1 MKTVEELA
9 REIVQREGGFV
20 DDRDDPGGATN
31 WGVTIGTMK
40 ALGIDLNKDG
50 RVDVAD
56 VKALQFQQA
65 VDLFV
70 NEYFYRPKLNV
81 LPEELQPSV
90 FDMQVNSG
98 SSAVR
103 ILQQVLVA
111 QGFDVAADGAMGP
124 QTLKAITAW
133 AEQVSPALC
142 ATHMARPVGTTT
154 TTLLIEQ
161 QASRKYVRGRDGGK
175 GGWITRA
182 EEFMDPAFRLSDAE
196 HRARCSQWQ

>member
-20 DDRDDPGGATN
+20 NDRDDPGGATN
-31 WGVTIGTMK
+31 WGVTIGTMT
-40 ALGIDLNKDG
+40 ALGIDLNHDG

-56 VKALQFQQA
+56 VKALKFQQA

-81 LPEELQPSV
+81 LPDELQPSV

-133 AEQVSPALC
+133 AKQVSPGTMRNAYGVARRDYYYRL
-142 ATHMARPVGTTT
+142 ADARP
-154 TTLLIEQ
+154 
-161 QASRKYVRGRDGGK
+161 ASRKYARRQDGGK

-182 EEFMDPAFRLSDAE
+182 EEFMDPAFRLSEAE
-196 HRARCSQWQ
+196 HRARCNRWQ